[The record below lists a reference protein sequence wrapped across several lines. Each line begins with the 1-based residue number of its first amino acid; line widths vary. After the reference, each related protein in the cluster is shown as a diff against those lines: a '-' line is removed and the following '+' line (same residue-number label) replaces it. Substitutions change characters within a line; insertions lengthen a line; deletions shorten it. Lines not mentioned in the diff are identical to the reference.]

1 MKNLLN
7 LFIMNLIIIV
17 VMKLV
22 FLIILILIKYCINV
36 EESSST
42 KEDLLKSMSVF
53 DILDSNNQE
62 QHWYHHQLIYSSRKD

>member
-53 DILDSNNQE
+53 DILDSNNGK
-62 QHWYHHQLIYSSRKD
+62 IN

>member
-1 MKNLLN
+1 
-7 LFIMNLIIIV
+7 MNLIIIV

-53 DILDSNNQE
+53 DILDSNNGK
-62 QHWYHHQLIYSSRKD
+62 IN